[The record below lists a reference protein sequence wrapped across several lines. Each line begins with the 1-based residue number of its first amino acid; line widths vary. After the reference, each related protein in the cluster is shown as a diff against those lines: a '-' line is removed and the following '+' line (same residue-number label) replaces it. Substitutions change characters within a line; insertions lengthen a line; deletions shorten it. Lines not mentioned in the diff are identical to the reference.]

1 MALRIRGLDAPLE
14 VYYWKGGS
22 APVPD
27 PTVQIAAQKSADQ
40 YNVQGP
46 GGSTKWT
53 QGPETVT
60 GYGQTGKPIFGTQ
73 STQTTTLA
81 PDQQKQFDLSN
92 QIATQLL
99 SGANSNIPQFANTP
113 YSGGAN
119 FDYNTAT
126 PDAAKA
132 AYQQQVDLLQPQFD
146 NADKAFDTKL
156 ANQGIQLG
164 SDAYNDAMRQHEN
177 DKNFA
182 LTQAAQSAQGTGA
195 NMAFQQNQ
203 ANNAK
208 ALQTRQ
214 EQYNE
219 IAAAL
224 GGSQIQPVGAYAGGG
239 GGSVDAS
246 GAFNAQNNAQ
256 LANYN
261 AGVASQNATT
271 SAGAGLAAAG
281 LTAVVF

>member
-1 MALRIRGLDAPLE
+1 MGVRSREPL
-14 VYYWKGGS
+14 YWKGGS

-40 YNVQGP
+40 YNVVGP
-46 GGSTKWT
+46 GGSTTWQ
-53 QGPETVT
+53 QGPRTVT
-60 GYGQTGKPIFGTQ
+60 GYDQNGHAIYGSQ
-73 STQTTTLA
+73 STQTTKLA
-81 PDQQKQFDLSN
+81 PDQQKQYDLQN
-92 QIATQLL
+92 QIADQLL
-99 SGANSNIPQFANTP
+99 TGANKNIGGFASTP
-113 YSGGAN
+113 YTGGSN

-132 AYQQQVDLLQPQFD
+132 AYQQQVDLLKPQFD

-156 ANQGIQLG
+156 ANQGIPIG
-164 SDAYNDAMRQHEN
+164 SEAYADAQRQHEN

-195 NMAFQQNQ
+195 NMAFQQTQ
-203 ANNAK
+203 ANNARD
-208 ALQTRQ
+208 LQTRQ

-219 IAAAL
+219 ISAAL
-224 GGSQIQPVGAYAGGG
+224 GGSQLQPVGAYAGGSG
-239 GGSVDAS
+239 GGVDAS
-246 GAFNAQNNAQ
+246 GAYNAQNNAN

-261 AGVASQNATT
+261 AKVAGQNATT

-281 LTAVVF
+281 LTAGIVVF

>member
-1 MALRIRGLDAPLE
+1 MALNFRLDALRH
-14 VYYWKGGS
+14 YKGGS

-40 YNVQGP
+40 YNVVGP
-46 GGSTKWT
+46 GGSTTWS
-53 QGPETVT
+53 QGQQQRIGTDQSGRPI
-60 GYGQTGKPIFGTQ
+60 YGNS

-81 PDQQKQFDLSN
+81 PDQQKQYDLQN
-92 QIATQLL
+92 QIADQLL
-99 SGANSNIPQFANTP
+99 SGANKNISGFVNTP
-113 YSGGAN
+113 YSSGAD

-132 AYQQQVDLLQPQFD
+132 AYQQQVDLLQPQFA

-156 ANQGIQLG
+156 ANQGIPIG
-164 SDAYNDAMRQHEN
+164 SDAYADAQRQHEN
-177 DKNFA
+177 DQNFA

-195 NMAFQQNQ
+195 NMAFQQQQ
-203 ANNAK
+203 ANQAK

-219 IAAAL
+219 ISSAL
-224 GGSQIQPVGAYAGGG
+224 GGSQLQPVGAYAGGSG
-239 GGSVDAS
+239 GNVDAT

-261 AGVASQNATT
+261 AGQQSNNAMLG
-271 SAGAGLAAAG
+271 AGAGLAGAG
-281 LTAVVF
+281 ITAGIIVF

>member
-1 MALRIRGLDAPLE
+1 MGLNFRLDAQRH
-14 VYYWKGGS
+14 WKGGA

-40 YNVQGP
+40 YNVVGP
-46 GGSTKWT
+46 GGSTTWS
-53 QGPETVT
+53 QGP
-60 GYGQTGKPIFGTQ
+60 QTRIGTDQSGKPIFGNS

-81 PDQQKQFDLSN
+81 PDQQKQYDLSN
-92 QIATQLL
+92 QIADQLL
-99 SGANSNIPQFANTP
+99 GGANSNIGTFVNTP
-113 YSGGAN
+113 FSGGKA

-132 AYQQQVDLLQPQFD
+132 AYTQQAALLQPDFDKSNRQFD
-146 NADKAFDTKL
+146 DKMANA
-156 ANQGIQLG
+156 GIPVG
-164 SDAYNDAMRQHEN
+164 SEAYLDSKRQQDNDQ
-177 DKNFA
+177 NFA
-182 LTQAAQSAQGTGA
+182 LQNAAAGAQTTGA

-203 ANNAK
+203 ANNAT

-214 EQYNE
+214 QQYNE

-224 GGSQIQPVGAYAGGG
+224 GGSQLQPVGAYAGGS

-246 GAFNAQNNAQ
+246 GAFNAQNSAN
-256 LANYN
+256 LSNYN
-261 AGVASQNATT
+261 AKVAGDNATT

-281 LTAVVF
+281 LTAGIVVF